1 MIHNNKK
8 NMVLRKTKE
17 IVMNYDD
24 ETVKGRK
31 TQDTIGEMYS
41 FVRRWAH
48 KTLMNHTSF
57 LTQERPHSQ
66 GNLIKNIMLLQCICS
81 DEMTQVTHN
90 GNAT

>member
-8 NMVLRKTKE
+8 NMVLLKTKE
-17 IVMNYDD
+17 IVINCDD
-24 ETVKGRK
+24 ETVKERK

-57 LTQERPHSQ
+57 LTQERPHSFLGQ
-66 GNLIKNIMLLQCICS
+66 SN
-81 DEMTQVTHN
+81 
-90 GNAT
+90 